1 METRSLCGSLPG
13 FASRAPKDTNMKTWV
28 GLALIILPLLV
39 GCAPGY
45 YEPAPAYQQSSPKF
59 YTNPETTEEYER
71 RIWWESMRP

>member
-1 METRSLCGSLPG
+1 
-13 FASRAPKDTNMKTWV
+13 MKTWV

-45 YEPAPAYQQSSPKF
+45 YETAPAYQQSSSKF
-59 YTNPETTEEYER
+59 YTNPETEEQYER